1 MEQRTSKQNA
11 ALHVYFNLLAEALN
25 DAGYDMR
32 RTLKQDIDIS
42 WTPDNIKNY
51 LWRPIQE
58 AKVNKHSTTEL
69 TTKEIDSVFDELNRH
84 LGTKLGVHVPFP
96 TIEELNERR
105 NSVRK

>member
-1 MEQRTSKQNA
+1 MADDNKRTDRQNR
-11 ALHVYFNLLAEALN
+11 ALHLYFTMLTEALN

-58 AKVNKHSTTEL
+58 AKLNKTSTTEL
-69 TTKEIDSVFDELNRH
+69 NTKDIDSVYDELNRH
-84 LGTKLGVHVPFP
+84 LGEKLGVHVPFP
-96 TIEELNERR
+96 SIEDLMKGTR
-105 NSVRK
+105 